1 MDGGYL
7 ISRVIT
13 PAPDPGLITLDQAKL
28 VLGVSES
35 DASKDEI
42 IQAEINAVS
51 AAISNYCDRF
61 FPVQTYRD
69 QFSQFYWRYGEPLR
83 AQQYPI
89 LLDNST
95 PPVPLFGV
103 AIDGTVLD
111 PPLYEVDLSTGRIF
125 RLNAGWG
132 GAALVMDY
140 TAGYDP
146 IPADLQAA
154 TNEWLTSRW
163 LMRGRDPSIRSEA
176 VFDVLTVQ
184 YGDPNAAAAATGDGP
199 PAGVRSWLSPYKRW
213 TV

>member
-1 MDGGYL
+1 MGNGYL

-13 PAPDPGLITLDQAKL
+13 PATDPGLITLDDAKL
-28 VLGVSES
+28 VLGVAES
-35 DASKDEI
+35 DTSHDDI

-51 AAISNYCDRF
+51 AAISNYCDRL
-61 FPVQTYRD
+61 FPKQTYRD
-69 QFSQFYWRYGEPLR
+69 QFSQFYWSYAEPLR

-89 LLDNST
+89 LLDDST
-95 PPVPLFGV
+95 PPIPLLGV
-103 AIDGTVLD
+103 TIDGGVLD
-111 PPLYEVDLSTGRIF
+111 PTLFEVDLDTGRAF
-125 RLNAGWG
+125 RLNGGWG
-132 GAALVMDY
+132 GTAVVMDY

-154 TNEWLTSRW
+154 ANEWLTARW

-184 YGDPNAAAAATGDGP
+184 YGDPNSGAGATSDGP